1 MTDQPK
7 DEYPVIYLTSTDAGL
22 PSWFTNDFRKY
33 KNLQPMAGGGNGQL
47 FSCYDGNLGRKVCIK
62 RLAPESA
69 DSKRERRRLLREAR
83 VTAQMSH
90 PNTVPVYELG
100 KDDTGAIYFAM
111 KKIEG
116 RDLFRILSLI
126 ARKDADAVR
135 EFSLDRLLDILVQ
148 ASNALA
154 YAHAHGVIHRDIKPE
169 NIMVGM
175 FGEVMLMDW
184 GVAKVWGLPDE
195 VADED
200 VPHDAATRDDG
211 EDLQERLT
219 SPGQRPGTPLYMSP
233 EQVTG
238 SKSIDERTDIFSMGV
253 VLYEV
258 LALRE
263 PFRGRTIDET
273 FQNIVYAAP
282 DPPSRV
288 AEGRKVPQRLDE
300 ICLKA
305 LQKQPGDRYQSIQAM
320 INDIRDVRTE
330 ALEGETSYGERGT

>member
-1 MTDQPK
+1 MAESPK
-7 DEYPVIYLTSTDAGL
+7 NEYPVIHLTGTDADL
-22 PSWFTNDFRKY
+22 PEWFTNDYRKY
-33 KNLQPMAGGGNGQL
+33 KNVQPMAGGGNGQL
-47 FSCYDGNLGRKVCIK
+47 LACYDSNLGRKVCIK
-62 RLAPESA
+62 RLAPELAGS
-69 DSKRERRRLLREAR
+69 DRERRRLLREAR

-100 KDDTGAIYFAM
+100 KDDEGAIYFAM

-126 ARKDADAVR
+126 ARKDANAVR
-135 EFSLDRLLDILVQ
+135 EFSLDRLLGILVQ

-154 YAHAHGVIHRDIKPE
+154 YAHTHGVIHRDIKPE

-195 VADED
+195 VLDDETAR
-200 VPHDAATRDDG
+200 HDG
-211 EDLQERLT
+211 EELEERLT

-233 EQVTG
+233 EQVSG
-238 SKSIDERTDIFSMGV
+238 SKNIDERTDIFSMGV
-253 VLYEV
+253 VLYEL

-273 FQNIVYAAP
+273 FQNILYANP
-282 DPPSRV
+282 DPPSHV
-288 AEGRKVPQRLDE
+288 AQGRKVPKRLDE

-305 LQKQPGDRYQSIQAM
+305 VQKKPADRYQSMQAM
-320 INDIRDVRTE
+320 ITDVRDFRTE
-330 ALEGETSYGERGT
+330 ALEAEA

>member
-1 MTDQPK
+1 MLSENAMAEQPK
-7 DEYPVIYLTSTDAGL
+7 DDYPMIHQTGTDADL
-22 PSWFTNDFRKY
+22 PGWFTNDFRKY
-33 KNLQPMAGGGNGQL
+33 KNLRPMAGGGNGQL
-47 FSCYDGNLGRKVCIK
+47 FACYDSNLGRKVCIK

-69 DSKRERRRLLREAR
+69 DNKRERRRLLREAR

-126 ARKDADAVR
+126 AQKDPDAVR
-135 EFSLDRLLDILVQ
+135 EFSLDRLLGILVQ
-148 ASNALA
+148 AANALA

-195 VADED
+195 GADED
-200 VPHDAATRDDG
+200 TPKDTG
-211 EDLQERLT
+211 ENLQERLT

-233 EQVTG
+233 EQVNG

-253 VLYEV
+253 VLYEI

-273 FQNIVYAAP
+273 FQNILYAP
-282 DPPSRV
+282 PEPPSKV
-288 AEGRKVPQRLDE
+288 AQGRKISKRLDE

-305 LQKQPGDRYQSIQAM
+305 LEKKPADRYQSMQAM
-320 INDIRDVRTE
+320 INAVRDFRAD
-330 ALEGETSYGERGT
+330 ALDAETT